1 MNKEDKAPA
10 NDEALQVGQSIN
22 LRNTIL
28 RSGMRPVLE
37 RELSDGNLLL
47 LNDHENDADDIV
59 PELSYEPVEQVEKLV
74 AKPKR
79 LDFAG

>member
-1 MNKEDKAPA
+1 
-10 NDEALQVGQSIN
+10 
-22 LRNTIL
+22 
-28 RSGMRPVLE
+28 MRPVIE

>member
-1 MNKEDKAPA
+1 MNKADKAPA

-28 RSGMRPVLE
+28 RSGMTPVIQ

-47 LNDHENDADDIV
+47 L
-59 PELSYEPVEQVEKLV
+59 
-74 AKPKR
+74 
-79 LDFAG
+79 